1 MAKRDHQ
8 PTLLEHA
15 GGRGGLSGS
24 ASVPLAE
31 RMRPRT
37 LEDVLGQRALLGP
50 GRFLRRAIETDRLP
64 SLILWGPPGSG
75 KTTLAHVVAQATRRR
90 FVPFSAVLGGVA
102 ELREI
107 VKQAK
112 EDRKYRGVSTVLFV
126 DEIHRFNKGQ
136 QDAFLPH
143 LEDGTITLIGATTE
157 NPSFAVNAAV
167 LSRCKVFRLEP
178 LEEREL
184 VQLLERAL
192 EDREAGLGRHE
203 LEATP
208 EALQAIARSARGD
221 ARRALGLLE
230 TVSQLHEG
238 PLLDLASVE
247 QASEDRT
254 LLYDKS
260 GEEHYNVV
268 SALIK
273 SMRGSDPDA
282 AIYWLMRML
291 EAGDDPLFVLRRLMI
306 FASED
311 VGNADPRA
319 LQVAVSADAA
329 FRRMGMPEG
338 IYPIAHACLYLASC
352 PKSGAVGAAWHAAR
366 DAVRRHGALPVPK
379 KLRNAVTSLMR
390 SEGYGA
396 GYQYAHDFEGNF
408 VPGETYLPDVL
419 AGRRFYQPT
428 TQGLEKAIGERLA
441 RLRGQGHGGAPGM
454 DPAPDR
460 TQPPAE
466 SAGPEAPAPTGPGP
480 APEAATP
487 EPPAATDEG
496 RGEPRG

>member
-1 MAKRDHQ
+1 MAGSAEQ

-15 GGRGGLSGS
+15 GRRAELAGAAG
-24 ASVPLAE
+24 VPLAE
-31 RMRPRT
+31 RMRPLT
-37 LEDVLGQRALLGP
+37 LDEVLGQAALLGP
-50 GRFLRRAIETDRLP
+50 GRLLRRAIETDRLP

-75 KTTLAHVVAQATRRR
+75 KTTLAHVVARATKRR

-102 ELREI
+102 ELRTI
-107 VKQAK
+107 IAQAK
-112 EDRKYRGVSTVLFV
+112 DDRRYRGVSTVLFV

-143 LEDGTITLIGATTE
+143 LEDGTVTLIGATTE

-178 LEEREL
+178 LGDKEL
-184 VQLLERAL
+184 LTLLERAL
-192 EDREAGLGRHE
+192 GDQERGLGKRQ

-208 EALQAIARSARGD
+208 EALLAIARSARGD

-230 TVSQLHEG
+230 TAVH
-238 PLLDLASVE
+238 LLDGNRLEFEHVE
-247 QASEDRT
+247 QAGEDRT

-260 GEEHYNVV
+260 GEEHYNVT

-319 LQVAVSADAA
+319 LQVAVAADAA

-366 DAVRRHGALPVPK
+366 EAIRRHGALPVPK
-379 KLRNAVTSLMR
+379 KLRNAVTSHMR
-390 SEGYGA
+390 DEGYGA
-396 GYQYAHDFEGNF
+396 GYKYAHDFEGNH
-408 VPGETYLPDVL
+408 VPGETYLPDELV
-419 AGRRFYQPT
+419 GTRFYTPT
-428 TQGLEKAIGERLA
+428 QHGLEKAIGERLE
-441 RLRGQGHGGAPGM
+441 RLRK
-454 DPAPDR
+454 
-460 TQPPAE
+460 
-466 SAGPEAPAPTGPGP
+466 S
-480 APEAATP
+480 
-487 EPPAATDEG
+487 
-496 RGEPRG
+496 GE